1 MECYL
6 LSENKIREYAEFI
19 VAKEYAE
26 FIVAKEYVEFIVAK
40 GYVLGIRTK
49 IS

>member
-1 MECYL
+1 MGPD
-6 LSENKIREYAEFI
+6 SQSKGPRPAGIIDRGYAAFM
-19 VAKEYAE
+19 A
-26 FIVAKEYVEFIVAK
+26 AK

>member
-6 LSENKIREYAEFI
+6 LSEPKIRGYRKCAEYMA
-19 VAKEYAE
+19 AKA
-26 FIVAKEYVEFIVAK
+26 
-40 GYVLGIRTK
+40 YVLGIRTK

>member
-6 LSENKIREYAEFI
+6 LSEPETRGYRKR
-19 VAKEYAE
+19 
-26 FIVAKEYVEFIVAK
+26 YVEFMAAK